1 MPIVGGL
8 AYAAAEG
15 IGVATETAVG
25 LAVAAE
31 GVTWLPVAYGAYKVA
46 TGDYSAHDK
55 SVSLSD
61 AATIK
66 SEGISNNMPDN
77 LRGAKR
83 QRVHLSE
90 RIHIGHV
97 SDAPELGHKVVGPDH
112 QHVLPNNVDYS
123 QSPEFPLNQEHAQ
136 RIENHKRKEREDK
149 KTPVAKRGRLF
160 GSDNGDDGGGD
171 EPEDPLI
178 QAMMIG
184 PNLNSY
190 LNSHGCE
197 RNWAWVEC
205 ETIVRSSALKG
216 QLFHKLPL
224 SLGSVRYNH
233 PFNIYAGMYYGFR
246 ARLFEF
252 RFCPIQRE
260 TTYVVGAS
268 QTVHNET
275 VLEVA
280 EGAIT
285 GTQTQP
291 VTTSQELDELA
302 FELDVEN
309 GGVPQAGPVAVAI
322 IPGGINLK
330 VDGPLGPLYHE
341 DRCVQDLIRTGYCK
355 VTDPINGKFPAMHCK
370 YTVPVDQDDDI
381 SQFIDPFPREKYR
394 EEVIPGTTNI
404 AEKEA
409 RHDATWRQY
418 GCLYMCADT
427 CQRDVDVYMVKTRIL
442 VEFRGVRD
450 VYLDPEYASST
461 DREPRRLVTDFRSP
475 STAAIEGSQTL
486 SVVESNPSSDPTTD
500 MSAVVTNATN
510 ITLHDQ
516 RIQALELLGG
526 KLKSHQGET
535 AFTTHNAGSGLT
547 TSLDYRIASQ
557 DTTSATL
564 SGRIDAT
571 EADISLLQGDV
582 NTNMN
587 HLNVL
592 NAGQTTLSGRVDAT
606 EADITLLQGDVT
618 TNTTALTSK
627 LSMAGTE
634 LHLPSAA
641 QIIVNNVTG
650 TPPFAVVNPI
660 EYCLS
665 RGCITQGNM
674 ALYVGTLL
682 VPYDTR
688 ITAVEDRSCSSWTP
702 SWTSLSLT
710 SPLTNVGGGW
720 VTAQCT
726 RIQYGTA
733 YLVKARGF
741 IQDSPADVLN
751 STSNFLICTLPAGYR
766 PSYQHSFAVHGLY
779 ANETV
784 RVDVGTD
791 GSVTLIGHSSSGQGF
806 LNLNAIEFLTN

>member
-8 AYAAAEG
+8 AYAAGEA
-15 IGVATETAVG
+15 IGLATETAATV
-25 LAVAAE
+25 AVAAE
-31 GVTWLPVAYGAYKVA
+31 GITWLPVAYGAYKVA

-83 QRVHLSE
+83 QRVHLSD

-97 SDAPELGHKVVGPDH
+97 SDAPELGHKVVDSDH

-123 QSPEFPLNQEHAQ
+123 QAPDFPLNQEHAQ

-149 KTPVAKRGRLF
+149 KTPGAKRGRLV
-160 GSDNGDDGGGD
+160 GSDDGDDGGGD

-197 RNWAWVEC
+197 RNFCWMEC
-205 ETIVRSSALKG
+205 ETVVSSAKDRSH
-216 QLFHKLPL
+216 LFHQLPL

-233 PFNIYAGMYYGFR
+233 PFNIYASMYYGYR
-246 ARLFEF
+246 PRLFEF
-252 RFCPIQRE
+252 RMCPIQQN
-260 TTYVVGAS
+260 TTYLVGAS
-268 QTVHNET
+268 DTTHNET
-275 VLEVA
+275 VLEV
-280 EGAIT
+280 EGGVIT
-285 GTQTQP
+285 GTHSDL
-291 VTTSQELDELA
+291 VTTTQELNEDA
-302 FELDVEN
+302 FVLDSVQ
-309 GGVPQAGPVAVAI
+309 GGVPQAGPIAVAI
-322 IPGGINLK
+322 VPQSVVLATRGLSSDS
-330 VDGPLGPLYHE
+330 V
-341 DRCVQDLIRTGYCK
+341 VQDVVKTGYSR
-355 VTDPINGKFPAMHCK
+355 VTDPINGNFPAMHCK
-370 YTVPVDQDDDI
+370 FTVPVGSDEDT
-381 SQFIDPFPREKYR
+381 SQFIDPFPSEKYR
-394 EEVIPGTTNI
+394 RECNPYTSTPEEM
-404 AEKEA
+404 AA
-409 RHDATWRQY
+409 HDVTWPEY
-418 GCLYMCADT
+418 GRLYMCADV
-427 CQRDVDVYMVKTRIL
+427 CQRDVDLYVVKTRIL

-475 STAAIEGSQTL
+475 STADIEGSQKL
-486 SVVESNPSSDPTTD
+486 SVLETNPIADTSTD
-500 MSAVVTNATN
+500 MTAVVTNATN

-516 RIQALELLGG
+516 RIQALETLSAN
-526 KLKSHQGET
+526 LKSHQGET
-535 AFTTHNAGSGLT
+535 AFTTHNAGDGLT

-571 EADISLLQGDV
+571 EADITILQGDV

-587 HLNVL
+587 SMNVL
-592 NAGQTTLSGRVDAT
+592 SAGQTTLSGRVDAA

-618 TNTTALTSK
+618 TNTTALSTK

-641 QIIVNNVTG
+641 QIIVNNLTG
-650 TPPFAVVNPI
+650 SPPFEMVSPI

-665 RGCITQGNM
+665 RGCITQSNM
-674 ALYVGTLL
+674 SLHVGTLL

-702 SWTSLSLT
+702 SWTNLSLT

-733 YLVKARGF
+733 YLVKVRGF

-751 STSNFLICTLPAGYR
+751 STSNFLLCTLPVGYR

-784 RVDVGTD
+784 RVDVDTSGTC
-791 GSVTLIGHSSSGQGF
+791 TLIGHSSSGQGF